1 MHRIIILSTF
11 AEAENRCMC
20 LYSRCVAFRQF
31 WLTVRSLS
39 IAVRIFMDEQGTV
52 PKNCTIS
59 HTKVAGQNLPD
70 KEANCCTCLF
80 KMRLSYHRL
89 LTGILVWLLSA
100 SFKTRRSKNL
110 DRVQQADRPLAHS
123 VSKLLPAPLFKMPF
137 SHRLSAS
144 LPPEKA
150 APSHVRGRTGG

>member
-1 MHRIIILSTF
+1 
-11 AEAENRCMC
+11 MC
-20 LYSRCVAFRQF
+20 LYTRCVASRLF
-31 WLTVRSLS
+31 WLAVRSLS

-80 KMRLSYHRL
+80 KMRLSSHRL

-110 DRVQQADRPLAHS
+110 DRVQQADRPPS
-123 VSKLLPAPLFKMPF
+123 PF
-137 SHRLSAS
+137 SIKIAASAFIQDAFFTSPFGKSAS
-144 LPPEKA
+144 RKGSSFPRERKNWR
-150 APSHVRGRTGG
+150 VKTRGELL